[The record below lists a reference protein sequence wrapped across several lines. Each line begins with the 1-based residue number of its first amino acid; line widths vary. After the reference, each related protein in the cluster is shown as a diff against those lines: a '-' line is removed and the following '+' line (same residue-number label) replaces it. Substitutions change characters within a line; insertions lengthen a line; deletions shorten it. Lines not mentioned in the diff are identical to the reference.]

1 MLVTLQEIVNKVN
14 KAERR
19 LFLYHCP
26 RRQFGN
32 TERDLRRQGA
42 AERLELAFTSRSV
55 EESQYCL

>member
-26 RRQFGN
+26 RSQVGN